1 MASFGWSRRSTE
13 AGKGKR
19 MEILKQNQKKENTA
33 VALGTFDGLHLGH
46 RSVLARLKEVAN
58 AKDLSALVCTFSNLP
73 SAYFGGEAE
82 AIFTPEEKIRAL
94 EEFGVDMLY
103 MPAFGEKIAEMNREE
118 FARQL
123 FAELGAKAVVV
134 GFNYRFGKNAEGTP
148 EYLAEAAKEFGAEV
162 VCMPP
167 YLLGGA
173 PVSSTRIR
181 TALREGDVEEAERLL
196 GRPYEIC
203 DVVAHGKQLGRQL
216 GFPTLNFYP
225 PAGKIMPRHGVYA
238 AEAELQG
245 KRYAAV
251 TNIGIRPTVADGD
264 ALSVE
269 SNLVGFSGNAYGE
282 LVSIRLLAF
291 LRGEQQFAGLS
302 ELTAQIEKDK
312 KRAEECVKMAWQRG
326 LQPGPDVLE

>member
-1 MASFGWSRRSTE
+1 
-13 AGKGKR
+13 
-19 MEILKQNQKKENTA
+19 MEILKQNQEMEHTA

-46 RSVLARLKEVAN
+46 QSVLSRLQQAAQKS
-58 AKDLSALVCTFSNLP
+58 DLKTLVYTFSNLP
-73 SAYFGGEAE
+73 SSYFGGETE
-82 AIFTPEEKIRAL
+82 AIFTPEEKTAAL
-94 EEFGVDMLY
+94 EKLGIQALY
-103 MPAFGEKIAEMNREE
+103 MPVFGEITARMDREE

-123 FAELGAKAVVV
+123 FTKLGAKIVVV
-134 GFNYRFGKNAEGTP
+134 GFNYRFGRDAKGTP
-148 EYLAEAAKEFGAEV
+148 EYLAEMAGQFGAEV

-181 TALREGDVEEAERLL
+181 SALRAGDVQEAGRLL
-196 GRPYEIC
+196 GRPYALC
-203 DVVAHGKQLGRQL
+203 DVVAHGKQLGREL

-238 AEAELQG
+238 AEAELEG

-251 TNIGIRPTVADGD
+251 TNIGIRPTVADGN

-269 SNLVGFSGNAYGE
+269 SNLAGFSGDAYGKPA
-282 LVSIRLLAF
+282 SIRLLAF

-302 ELTAQIEKDK
+302 ELIAQIEKDK
-312 KRAEECVKMAWQRG
+312 KRAEECVKIAWQRG
-326 LQPGPDVLE
+326 LQPGCDVLE

>member
-1 MASFGWSRRSTE
+1 MASFGWPRRSTE
-13 AGKGKR
+13 AGKGKC

-46 RSVLARLKEVAN
+46 RSVLARLKEVAK
-58 AKDLSALVCTFSNLP
+58 AKQLSALVYTFSNLP

-82 AIFTPEEKIRAL
+82 AIFTPKEKAAAL
-94 EEFGVDMLY
+94 EEFGIDMLY
-103 MPAFGEKIAEMNREE
+103 MPAFGAEIAQMSKAA

-123 FAELGAKAVVV
+123 FTELGAKAVVV
-134 GFNYRFGKNAEGTP
+134 GFNYRLGKDAEGTP
-148 EYLAEAAKEFGAEV
+148 EYLAEIAQQFGAEV
-162 VCMPP
+162 ICVPP

-173 PVSSTRIR
+173 PASSTRIR
-181 TALREGDVEEAERLL
+181 TALREGNLEEAERLL
-196 GRPYEIC
+196 GRPYEIR
-203 DVVAHGKQLGRQL
+203 DVVAHGKQLGREL

-238 AEAELQG
+238 AEAELSG
-245 KRYAAV
+245 RRYAAV

-269 SNLVGFSGNAYGE
+269 SNLVGFSGDAYGKIAS
-282 LVSIRLLAF
+282 VRLIAF
-291 LRGEQQFAGLS
+291 LRGERHFAGLN

-312 KRAEECVKMAWQRG
+312 KRAEECVKIAWQRG
-326 LQPGPDVLE
+326 LQPGCDVLE

>member
-1 MASFGWSRRSTE
+1 
-13 AGKGKR
+13 
-19 MEILKQNQKKENTA
+19 
-33 VALGTFDGLHLGH
+33 
-46 RSVLARLKEVAN
+46 
-58 AKDLSALVCTFSNLP
+58 
-73 SAYFGGEAE
+73 
-82 AIFTPEEKIRAL
+82 
-94 EEFGVDMLY
+94 
-103 MPAFGEKIAEMNREE
+103 MNREE

-216 GFPTLNFYP
+216 RFPTLNFYP
-225 PAGKIMPRHGVYA
+225 PAGKIMPGTACMPRRQNFREALCRCHQYRHPPDCG
-238 AEAELQG
+238 G
-245 KRYAAV
+245 WR
-251 TNIGIRPTVADGD
+251 R
-264 ALSVE
+264 ALGGE
-269 SNLVGFSGNAYGE
+269 QPRRFFGNAYGE

-302 ELTAQIEKDK
+302 ELTAQIEKRQ

-326 LQPGPDVLE
+326 LQPGLMC